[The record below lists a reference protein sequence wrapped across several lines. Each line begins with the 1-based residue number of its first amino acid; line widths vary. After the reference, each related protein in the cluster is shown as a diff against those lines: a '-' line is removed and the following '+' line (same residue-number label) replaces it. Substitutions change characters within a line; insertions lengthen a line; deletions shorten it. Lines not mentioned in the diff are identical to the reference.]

1 MIPVSSIEEDLRK
14 LVKRIEDMDRRES
27 FNLISMTDGGDFS
40 SRREESTGRWL
51 LEAPKSK
58 SWPKEGRQTPS
69 PHGMP
74 EARKNIIQRNSAVDA
89 GHDIDSM
96 WQKFL
101 LSTSKT

>member
-14 LVKRIEDMDRRES
+14 LVKRIEDMERRES
-27 FNLISMTDGGDFS
+27 FNLISMIDGGDSS

-74 EARKNIIQRNSAVDA
+74 EARKNI
-89 GHDIDSM
+89 
-96 WQKFL
+96 
-101 LSTSKT
+101 SKEIRRLMLDMI